1 MSTAKTDRV
10 WRRGPPPHVGWWNA
24 SVMRDRTMW
33 RWWDGKNWSRAECET
48 KSAASAKKPAGLH
61 SEIWLNSEIEWS
73 DFYPANAR
81 VPRLDPTDGD
91 WTFNVDGKP
100 PAGLNSGDA
109 IERVYRDGVKG
120 SYKSGS
126 TDPLIW
132 RVDGDRFDIVAWRK
146 RPDHRRPI
154 SARKLFGRS
163 VPQ

>member
-1 MSTAKTDRV
+1 MSAAKTDRV
-10 WRRGPPPHVGWWNA
+10 WRSGPPPHVGWWIA
-24 SVMRDRTMW
+24 SICQALDAW
-33 RWWDGKNWSRAECET
+33 RWWNGKAWSRAAYPEQT
-48 KSAASAKKPAGLH
+48 AAGAALEARRASVP
-61 SEIWLNSEIEWS
+61 IERVEWT